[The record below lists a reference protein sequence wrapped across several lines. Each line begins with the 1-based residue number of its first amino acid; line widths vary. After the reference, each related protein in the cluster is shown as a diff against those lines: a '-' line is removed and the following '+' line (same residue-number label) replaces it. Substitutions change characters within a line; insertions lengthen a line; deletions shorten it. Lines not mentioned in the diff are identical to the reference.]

1 MAVSGVWHHFKKL
14 LGEARSERREQ
25 RQRHALLKAVLRSVS
40 QHAAIA
46 AADIAGSRLPP
57 GEIAAH
63 EGVLSSI
70 ETTQAQRPWQALSTI
85 CRRPVR
91 PGTHATS

>member
-14 LGEARSERREQ
+14 LGEAHSERREQ
-25 RQRHALLKAVLRSVS
+25 RQRHALLKAIIRSVS

-70 ETTQAQRPWQALSTI
+70 ETTQGQHLLQALPMIS
-85 CRRPVR
+85 RRPVR